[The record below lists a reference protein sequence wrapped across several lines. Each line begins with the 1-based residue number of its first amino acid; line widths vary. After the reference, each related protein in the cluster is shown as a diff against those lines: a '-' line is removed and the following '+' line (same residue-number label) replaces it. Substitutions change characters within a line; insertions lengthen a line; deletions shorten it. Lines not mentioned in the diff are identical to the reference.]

1 VHFNLAPKE
10 ESLMKKLALFA
21 TLVATTSFNA
31 NAFDV
36 DAKYKQTCSICHA
49 MGVAGAP
56 KAFDEA
62 AWAPR
67 METGMEALLAT
78 VHNGKGAM
86 PPKGLCNDCTDDQY
100 KALINHM
107 STSK

>member
-1 VHFNLAPKE
+1 
-10 ESLMKKLALFA
+10 MKKIAFLAA
-21 TLVATTSFNA
+21 LVAATSFNA

-36 DAKYKQTCSICHA
+36 DAKYKQTCSICHG

-67 METGMEALLAT
+67 IATGMDKMVAS
-78 VHNGKGAM
+78 VSNGKGAM

-100 KALINHM
+100 KALIEHM
-107 STSK
+107 AKSK